1 MGLFSKKGAELG
13 HQFSAAFKQQK
24 YGIFFLWL
32 RKISAAILINLVL
45 LPSWL
50 LSATASLVAQ
60 DVQFFRIGTDNTGT
74 TFFPLGGV
82 IAAAISNPAGSR
94 SCDQGGSCGVPGL
107 IAVAQ
112 TTRGSIA
119 NVEAVSS
126 LQIESGLVQSDIA
139 LWAFQ
144 GSHLFSGKAALSNLR
159 VIASLYQESLHI
171 IVPADST
178 VNNISQLKGKRISLG
193 EKDGGSYPTALVVL
207 GSYNLDEKD
216 FIASHSSLRQ
226 ALEEL
231 RDGKID
237 AIFVVGG
244 SPLPAIVDYTQTN
257 SIRLLPIDGEG
268 AAVLRQKYP
277 FLGIEVIQEGSYRG
291 VGNTVTIGIST
302 LWVTN
307 ADIPDDVVYKITR
320 ALWITLAKK
329 MVDANNPVV
338 PKLRFE
344 TALNGIPIPIH
355 PGAMKF
361 YGELEKAKP

>member
-1 MGLFSKKGAELG
+1 MGSLNKKEAERT
-13 HQFSAAFKQQK
+13 HQFSAALKQQK
-24 YGIFFLWL
+24 PGFFLLEL
-32 RKISAAILINLVL
+32 RKVSVAILINLFL
-45 LPSWL
+45 LPCWF
-50 LSATASLVAQ
+50 LSAMASLVAQ

-82 IAAAISNPAGSR
+82 IATAISNPPGSR

-126 LQIESGLVQSDIA
+126 LQIESGLAQSDVA

-144 GSHLFSGKAALSNLR
+144 GTHLFSGQTALSNLR
-159 VIASLYQESLHI
+159 VIASLYQESMHI
-171 IVPADST
+171 IVPADSNIT
-178 VNNISQLKGKRISLG
+178 NISQLKGKRLSLG
-193 EKDGGSYPTALVVL
+193 EKDSGSYATALAVL
-207 GSYNLDEKD
+207 DAYNLEEND
-216 FIASHSSLRQ
+216 FTVSHSSLRQ

-244 SPLPAIVDYTQTN
+244 APLPAIVDYTQTN
-257 SIRLLPIDGEG
+257 SIRLLPIDGQG
-268 AAVLRQKYP
+268 ASVLRQKYP

-307 ADIPDDVVYKITR
+307 ADVPDDLVYKITR
-320 ALWITLAKK
+320 ALWNTLAKK
-329 MVDANNPVV
+329 LVDTNNPVV

-361 YGELEKAKP
+361 YSELEKGKP